1 MIVLNLILALLAVAA
16 LAAVAGVG
24 LFGADGPE
32 EQELVAIKELSRE
45 PDRELE
51 AA

>member
-1 MIVLNLILALLAVAA
+1 MIAFNLVLAIFAVAA

-24 LFGADGPE
+24 FFAGGT
-32 EQELVAIKELSRE
+32 EQQEPVAIDQLPRE

>member
-1 MIVLNLILALLAVAA
+1 MIVLNLILALLALAA
-16 LAAVAGVG
+16 LAAVAGAG
-24 LFGADGPE
+24 FFGADGRE
-32 EQELVAIKELSRE
+32 ERELVTIEELSCE